1 MIYLKSS
8 VGIEMGQE
16 DLLISCLRSNFA
28 GGVFTDFVRI
38 SGYRQRNQEEV
49 RNEIDGFFKR
59 ARVSRENVV
68 LGIPRKDVIFR
79 YLDLPSE
86 VEDNLKQV
94 VLYQVQSFEPTED
107 EKLCYDFVPI
117 RDGHRGKNLRVLL
130 AMIRKSILDAH
141 LEFLRQIGIRPA
153 AITAGSLALANMF
166 LGTQNDGRDKTFIL
180 ADLKPAGVEL
190 AVLRGGAVVC
200 GREATKQDGTSWKQL
215 LLSEMEV
222 AVGKVRLDPEETIE
236 GIIMAGETSEVAFQE
251 IRDDVAGCE
260 LIGDRLRFEMPSQNK
275 ALLQEAA
282 TSLGLAYSGITRR
295 LPMKLNLLPAEYR
308 VRQKRW
314 AYVPTIV
321 LGLSIAVAL
330 AGLGLQKVI
339 QEKILSGDLDLAIDE
354 LKGRVDHVNALKAQ
368 LDNLEKQTGSLEE
381 LLSRRDQ
388 NLEILQEL
396 TTLLPSDTYVT
407 NYSNNDCTI
416 TVQCQGPPSTS
427 PDVIP
432 RLAKSSRLKD
442 VTPQG
447 VIYKNA
453 QTGKDVFS
461 FTAKCEK

>member
-16 DLLISCLRSNFA
+16 DLLITCLRSNFA
-28 GGVFTDFVRI
+28 GGVFTDFMRV
-38 SGYRQRNQEEV
+38 SGYRQRNQDEV

-59 ARVSRENVV
+59 ERVNRENVV

-86 VEDNLKQV
+86 VEDNLRQV

-117 RDGHRGKNLRVLL
+117 RDGQPGKKLRVLL
-130 AMIRKSILDAH
+130 VMIRKSILDAH
-141 LEFLRQIGIRPA
+141 LELMRQLGIRPA
-153 AITAGSLALANMF
+153 VITAGSVALANMF
-166 LGTQNDGRDKTFIL
+166 LGTQDNGRDKTFIL
-180 ADLKPAGVEL
+180 ADLKTGGIEL
-190 AVLRGGAVVC
+190 AVLRGGVIVY
-200 GREATKQDGTSWKQL
+200 GREAAKRDGTSWKQL
-215 LLSEMEV
+215 LLGEMEV

-236 GIIMAGETSEVAFQE
+236 GIMMAGEASGLAFQE
-251 IRDDVAGCE
+251 IRDEVPGCE
-260 LIGDRLRFEMPSQNK
+260 LIGDRLRFEMSSQNK
-275 ALLQEAA
+275 AILQEAA

-295 LPMKLNLLPAEYR
+295 LSMKLNLLPPEYR

-321 LGLSIAVAL
+321 LSLSIAVAL
-330 AGLGLQKVI
+330 AGLGLQNMI
-339 QEKILSGDLDLAIDE
+339 QDRILSGDLELAIND

-368 LDNLEKQTGSLEE
+368 LENLEKQTASLEE
-381 LLSRRDQ
+381 LLSQRDQ
-388 NLEILQEL
+388 NLEILREL
-396 TTLLPSDTYVT
+396 TTLLPADTYVT
-407 NYSNNDCTI
+407 NYSNNDCAI

-432 RLAKSSRLKD
+432 KVAKSSLLKD
-442 VTPQG
+442 VTPSG

-461 FTAKCEK
+461 FTAKCGK